1 MKKILAVTFVAALAL
16 SGCAKNNS
24 GLNTNPGA
32 NQALVEEQKASA
44 ESGFGSK
51 INLGKDYV
59 VSFSTP
65 VHFVPSPYASNF
77 NAGFIANKFEV
88 TLTNNS
94 KSPLDTTSI
103 SFKAASGTN
112 VCTDILDGDSGITGA
127 PTSALAAGATETFV
141 MAVGCNAKVGDP
153 LEIRAVFGAEV
164 AALTGTIA

>member
-1 MKKILAVTFVAALAL
+1 MKKILTVAFVAALAL
-16 SGCAKNNS
+16 TGCAKNNS

-32 NQALVEEQKASA
+32 NQSLVEEKKASA

-51 INLGKDYV
+51 INLGTDYLV
-59 VSFSTP
+59 TFSTP

-77 NAGFIANKFEV
+77 NAGFIANKFDV
-88 TLTNNS
+88 TVTNNS
-94 KSPLDTTSI
+94 KTALDPTSI

-127 PTSALAAGATETFV
+127 PTTSLAAGATETFT

-153 LEIRAVFGAEV
+153 LELRATIGAEV
-164 AALTGTIA
+164 ASVTGKIA